1 MNSFNNHKKPY
12 SKDTPDFT
20 FSDLVDIAE
29 LQQLVD
35 YYSKIAGCAMAIIDV
50 NGTVIVAAGWQKI
63 CTCFH
68 RVHPQTK
75 KYCRESDCFIKEKLK
90 TDKPIDYKC
99 KNGLWDVAFPV
110 FIEDKHIVNIFIGQF
125 FYDDEVIDF
134 PFFEQQAEQYN
145 FDKTEY
151 LDAVKQVPLLSREKV
166 KLLENFNVIFARI
179 LTKMGKSN
187 LLLKKE
193 KIEELGIANKQIK
206 ESEEKFKTLFKQ
218 SPIGLA
224 TFDLEGNL
232 LECNYSCIAM
242 FGINTVDEVI
252 GINIFEDPNFTE
264 QHKKEIKSGENVRFE
279 LKFDFDLVKKLN
291 LYATKKSGLSF
302 FSCFATTIKLDESGK
317 KGILLQL
324 IEITERKKAEFVL
337 REENNRFT
345 TTMNAIDAVIYVAD
359 MENHEILFTN
369 NYVTNVFGNIVG
381 KKCYAAIQGKSAPC
395 DFCTNH
401 LLLDAKGNVNPPY
414 VWEFQNLITKRWYQ
428 CHDQAI
434 QWTNGRLARFETAT
448 DITINKENEQTLKE
462 HEIKLQE
469 LNATKDKFFSIIA
482 HDLKNPFTVLKNGTY
497 LLSKHLENN
506 DLQKSKEKAQMIS
519 NATKNTYELLDNLLL
534 WAKSQTG
541 RTALDLKNISLT
553 NSLSKNIKELENQA
567 SQKNISIINEV
578 TDELILE
585 ADENL
590 LSAVFRNL
598 ITNAIKFTHS
608 GGKVTIQTKL
618 TDNHIEIAVVDT
630 GIGIPKEHHDK
641 LFRLDVN
648 YSRVGTAN
656 EASTSLGLILCKE
669 FVEKHNGKIW
679 FKSEVEKGSTFKVK
693 LPVKQDK
700 LSSSIS

>member
-1 MNSFNNHKKPY
+1 MNSLKTNKKPY
-12 SKDTPDFT
+12 SIKSPDFS
-20 FSDLVDIAE
+20 FSDLIDIVD
-29 LQQLVD
+29 LQQLID

-50 NGTVIVAAGWQKI
+50 DGVVLVASGWQRV
-63 CTCFH
+63 CTHFH
-68 RVHPQTK
+68 RIHPQTK
-75 KYCRESDCFIKEKLK
+75 TYCIESDCYLSEKLH
-90 TDKPIDYKC
+90 TNEPIAHKC
-99 KNGLWDVAFPV
+99 KNGMWDVAFPV
-110 FIEDKHIVNIFIGQF
+110 FIEEKHIVNIFLGQF
-125 FYDDEVIDF
+125 FYDDEQIDF
-134 PFFEQQAEQYN
+134 SFFEKQAQQYG

-151 LDAVKQVPLLSREKV
+151 LNAIKQVPVFSRDKVELLKQ
-166 KLLENFNVIFARI
+166 FNVTFAHI
-179 LTKMGKSN
+179 ITKMGHLN
-187 LLLKKE
+187 LSLKKE
-193 KIEELGIANKQIK
+193 KIEELKIANNQIK
-206 ESEEKFKTLFKQ
+206 ESEEKFKTLFNQ

-224 TFDLEGNL
+224 TFDIEGNL

-264 QHKKEIKSGENVRFE
+264 QHKKEIKSGEKVRFE
-279 LKFDFDLVKKLN
+279 LKFDFDLVKKIN
-291 LYATKKSGLSF
+291 LYVTNKSGLSF
-302 FSCFATTIKLDESGK
+302 FSCFATTIKLNEIGK
-317 KGILLQL
+317 TGILLQL
-324 IEITERKKAEFVL
+324 IDITARKKAEFVL
-337 REENNRFT
+337 KEENNRFT
-345 TTMNAIDAVIYVAD
+345 TTMNAMDEVVYVAD
-359 MENHEILFTN
+359 METHEILFVN
-369 NYVTNVFGNIVG
+369 KYVETVFGNIVG
-381 KKCYAAIQGKSAPC
+381 KKCFEALQGKKTPC

-401 LLLDAKGNVNPPY
+401 LLVDKNGKANGTY

-434 QWTNGRLARFETAT
+434 QWIDGKLVRFETAT
-448 DITINKENEQTLKE
+448 DITQNKENEEKLKE

-482 HDLKNPFTVLKNGTY
+482 HDLKNPFTVLKNGSY
-497 LLSKHLENN
+497 LLNKHLENN
-506 DLQKSKEKAQMIS
+506 DLIKSKEKAMMIS

-541 RTALDLKNISLT
+541 RTALDLKNINLT

-567 SQKNISIINEV
+567 NQKNISIINEV

-618 TDNHIEIAVVDT
+618 TDNHIEIAVIDT

-679 FKSEVEKGSTFKVK
+679 FKSEIEKGSTFKVK
-693 LPVKQDK
+693 LPVKQNN
-700 LSSSIS
+700 I